1 MNQTLVQYDT
11 RHGGAYDR
19 GSADAYYGRS
29 YDPHLFRGD
38 TYSSERVELA
48 DMTADEITAYTAG
61 YRNQADGKVKIDRSF
76 ATRFRQA
83 VV

>member
-1 MNQTLVQYDT
+1 MNQTLTQYDT

>member
-1 MNQTLVQYDT
+1 MNKNITRFDPRQWQDT

-29 YDPHLFRGD
+29 YDPHYFRGD
-38 TYSSERVELA
+38 SYSSERVELK

-61 YRNQADGKVKIDRSF
+61 YRDQQASGDFKDWS
-76 ATRFRQA
+76 
-83 VV
+83 

>member
-1 MNQTLVQYDT
+1 MNETMTQYDT

-61 YRNQADGKVKIDRSF
+61 YRDQFDGKVKIDRSF

>member
-1 MNQTLVQYDT
+1 MNETIAQYDT

-38 TYSSERVELA
+38 TYSSDRVELA

-61 YRNQADGKVKIDRSF
+61 YRDQEESGDFKDWG
-76 ATRFRQA
+76 
-83 VV
+83 